1 MDEQDFFKIIG
12 VIVFGMFVIYYVVK
26 FFQLQTSLIEGLEAA
41 PAATVPVIP
50 GAASGA
56 AAYAEAIKA
65 LTVKMKDELLVDQYR
80 TDYENVVIALDD
92 YCDIM
97 MLKTIVNV
105 KLNSSNSDCAFLL
118 TQAVMTINGYKSG
131 RSALNDVMTFI
142 DKQSASASASSASA
156 SASSATSSFF

>member
-41 PAATVPVIP
+41 PAADPAAKPAPP

-65 LTVKMKDELLVDQYR
+65 LTIKKKDTLLISQYR
-80 TDYENVVIALDD
+80 KDYEDTIVALDD
-92 YCDIM
+92 WASMQMLSAIVSVKQGDPNSEAQMYNIM
-97 MLKTIVNV
+97 NMLNLLKTG
-105 KLNSSNSDCAFLL
+105 KA
-118 TQAVMTINGYKSG
+118 
-131 RSALNDVMTFI
+131 ALNDVMKFI
-142 DKQSASASASSASA
+142 DKQ
-156 SASSATSSFF
+156 